1 MKQNL
6 RHLFVYCSSLF
17 FTLQSCSSYR
27 LPDRSTTNL
36 QYGIDQR
43 PPLTPD
49 HPASYN
55 TTPIP
60 APHLFHHDRQH
71 FTNNTGFIANNANSK
86 SNPAKSYGPHRRT
99 ASPPEPPGRTPIP
112 HPSTQKTTDRQRIS
126 SYIPLAKITI
136 TSWHGIG
143 SIPEKTRPSRPPI

>member
-1 MKQNL
+1 MRGQENIMFLAYEYNALLHISSQSFLFQLRWSNSMSTEWIESRLNPSINPPLIILSKLVQIAMKQNL

-86 SNPAKSYGPHRRT
+86 
-99 ASPPEPPGRTPIP
+99 
-112 HPSTQKTTDRQRIS
+112 
-126 SYIPLAKITI
+126 
-136 TSWHGIG
+136 
-143 SIPEKTRPSRPPI
+143 